1 MKVSKRDIS
10 IVMVLL
16 GVIALFC
23 VYQFYYR
30 DSQKKV
36 EELQKS
42 INKSTAENNELLKI
56 DETKI
61 ENEMKA
67 SEESLKKLIKA
78 YPPYY
83 RFDDM
88 IMYLY
93 DLEQVEAYG
102 AHFTLYQLSSAF
114 GNLDNYVDTYIGQL
128 RDKSV
133 AFGCNDSRLNVTF
146 TNETYTG
153 FKGMLKAIYADSYAK
168 NFESIKVRYDNTTG
182 EVRGDMLVH
191 AYGVTDFQT
200 LGQADSNFPG
210 KEVIIPQV
218 KMGVEC
224 VFGPTVTPVP
234 TLEVEENGTTTE

>member
-10 IVMVLL
+10 IVMILL

-36 EELQKS
+36 EELQAS
-42 INKSTAENNELLKI
+42 IDRSTAENNELLKI

-67 SEESLKKLIKA
+67 SEESLKAMIKD

-83 RFDDM
+83 RLDDM

-93 DLEQVEAYG
+93 DIEQVKEYG
-102 AHFTLYQLSSAF
+102 AHFYTYHLEPAY
-114 GNLDNYVDTYIGQL
+114 GDMERYIDTYVGSV
-128 RDKSV
+128 RDKAV
-133 AFGCNDSRLNVTF
+133 VFGCNDSMFTMSF
-146 TNETYTG
+146 TNESYEG
-153 FKGMLKAIYADSYAK
+153 CKAMLKKIYEDKYAK
-168 NFESIKVRYDNTTG
+168 NFESIRLTYNNQFGIVD
-182 EVRGDMLVH
+182 GDIVLH
-191 AYGVTDFQT
+191 AYGVTDFKT
-200 LGQADSNFPG
+200 LGQGDDTNWPAP
-210 KEVIIPQV
+210 EVLIPQV
-218 KMGVEC
+218 KMGVDC

-234 TLEVEENGTTTE
+234 TLELEEPNAE

>member
-36 EELQKS
+36 EELQAS
-42 INKSTAENNELLKI
+42 IDKSTAENNELLKI
-56 DETKI
+56 DETKL
-61 ENEMKA
+61 ESEMTAAEKDLKA
-67 SEESLKKLIKA
+67 MVLD
-78 YPPYY
+78 YPMTY
-83 RFDDM
+83 RLDDM

-93 DLEQVEAYG
+93 DLEKVPAYG
-102 AHFTLYQLSSAF
+102 AHFVEYFMTPS
-114 GNLDNYVDTYIGQL
+114 DTKDAYIGSV
-128 RDKSV
+128 RDKTVTYSV
-133 AFGCNDSRLNVTF
+133 SDATFQMKF

-153 FKGMLKAIYADSYAK
+153 LKEMLKAVYADRYAK
-168 NFESIKVRYDNTTG
+168 NFDYIRLNYNNVTG
-182 EVRGDMLVH
+182 QVKGEITLH
-191 AYGVTDFQT
+191 AFSVTDRGT
-200 LGQADSNFPG
+200 LGQGDETNWHDPYI
-210 KEVIIPQV
+210 EVMIPQV

-234 TLEVEENGTTTE
+234 TLELENPEE